1 MHNVRVLIVED
12 GFNAAH
18 ALAASLARDGYAY
31 ELVDGSSS
39 ALDTIKRV
47 PCDVVICPVRS
58 DGTARFELLDRLKR
72 IHPEVPAIV
81 AGAQGTIEEA
91 VDATKR
97 GAFHY
102 VSEPYDVGELRALV
116 IRAID
121 AQRAPPRLTH
131 GAHDPIDGFSEIVQ
145 ESPAMRALGETI
157 SLVATSSAPVLVLGE
172 SGTGK
177 ERVARAIHARSPRH
191 ARPFVA
197 LNTSAIPEQLLESEL
212 FGHVRGAFTGATQAR
227 KGLLAEAEGG
237 TLLLDEIGDMPL
249 GLQAKLL
256 RVLSFNEAR
265 AVGSDR
271 ARHVDVRVVAATHHD
286 LDALVRQGRFRED
299 LHYRLNVL
307 PLMVPPLRE
316 RQEDVPPL
324 VEEFLANALKRSPRS
339 PVKTISEAAMR
350 KLEQASWPGNVRELE
365 SAIERLVVLGK
376 SETITEE
383 DLDFLDAPEPLAAAG
398 WPEASQE
405 LWSLKQVNACY
416 VAWVLA
422 RTGGNKAKAAEILG
436 VDLSTL
442 YRWQRT
448 SRIQVES

>member
-12 GFNAAH
+12 GFSAAH

-31 ELVDGSSS
+31 ELVGGSRG
-39 ALDTIKRV
+39 ALETIKRV
-47 PCDVVICPVRS
+47 PCDVIVCPVRAN
-58 DGTARFELLDRLKR
+58 GMNRFELLDRLKR
-72 IHPEVPAIV
+72 THPEVQAIV
-81 AGAQGTIEEA
+81 AGQQGTIEEA
-91 VDATKR
+91 VDATKH

-102 VSEPYDVGELRALV
+102 VAEPFDPGELRTLV
-116 IRAID
+116 VRAID
-121 AQRAPPRLTH
+121 AQHAPPRFSH
-131 GAHDPIDGFSEIVQ
+131 GAHEALEDLPEIVQ

-157 SLVATSSAPVLVLGE
+157 SLIAASTAPVLVLGE

-177 ERVARAIHARSPRH
+177 ERVARAIHARSARH
-191 ARPFVA
+191 GRPFVA

-249 GLQAKLL
+249 GLQAKFL

-265 AVGSDR
+265 PVGSDR
-271 ARHVDVRVVAATHHD
+271 TRHVDVRVIAATHHD
-286 LDALVRQGRFRED
+286 LDALVREGRFRED

-307 PLMVPPLRE
+307 PLVVPPLRE
-316 RQEDVPPL
+316 RREDVRPL
-324 VEEFLANALKRSPRS
+324 VRDFLENALRRTPRS
-339 PVKTISEAAMR
+339 PVESISDAALG
-350 KLEQASWPGNVRELE
+350 KLEQAPWPGNVRELE
-365 SAIERLVVLGK
+365 SAIERLVVLGR
-376 SETITEE
+376 SATVTED
-383 DLDFLDAPEPLAAAG
+383 DLAFLDAPEPLSRAG
-398 WPEASQE
+398 WKSATEE
-405 LWSLKQVNACY
+405 LWTLKEVNACY

-442 YRWQRT
+442 YRWQRS
-448 SRIQVES
+448 SRMPKDS